1 MMKKKQPYP
10 DFKPG
15 LYIGKQL
22 DSVNESTSSLN
33 PVQVPQSYS
42 EGPPNKL
49 IVMALPLL
57 YLLLFPQ
64 CLSQYLPS

>member
-15 LYIGKQL
+15 LCIGKQL
-22 DSVNESTSSLN
+22 DSVNESTSVLN
-33 PVQVPQSYS
+33 SVQAPQSYS

-49 IVMALPLL
+49 IAMAFPLL

-64 CLSQYLPS
+64 CLSQHLLS